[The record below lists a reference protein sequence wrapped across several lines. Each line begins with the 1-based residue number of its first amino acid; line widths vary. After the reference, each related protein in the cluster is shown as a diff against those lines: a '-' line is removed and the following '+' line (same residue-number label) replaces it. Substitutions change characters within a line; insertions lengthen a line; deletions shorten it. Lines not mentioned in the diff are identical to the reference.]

1 MKKQQTAGSSP
12 QNYQKMPNFSYLIEH
27 MILFEYQGALHLM
40 VSFDNK
46 SVQVIDFEKGE
57 SLFEFDFDLKSDK
70 EKERER

>member
-1 MKKQQTAGSSP
+1 
-12 QNYQKMPNFSYLIEH
+12 